1 MIKNISTYW
10 LIIASI
16 ILVSVYSCK
25 KDFPKNIE
33 SNDAVE
39 LMSIKIVN
47 AGASGNGVLEGVIDE
62 DKKTVW
68 FPRLDTL
75 SDLSSLR
82 FEAVMSDGA
91 KLDKESYNWGFETG
105 GSTKT
110 NAIKVINNKRFREY
124 LVTLRLIVPVF
135 GADFTK
141 PKIYDF
147 TNNEIGQ
154 PTYPAFSSLL
164 TRSSGFDGENVF
176 IITRHSM
183 GSHLL
188 SVSDIRAGNVI
199 PKNVN
204 TTGVS
209 GGTFPISVGA
219 QVNGHSYIASLSGG
233 QVSPFKIYH
242 WTDVSKAPE
251 VIANINIATIP
262 GAGARHGDNM
272 SANLDA
278 NGNGYFYFGDNL
290 VSKILRLKVTNY
302 TTISDPTVLANAFG
316 SSYVMN
322 INRVGNTS
330 DYLYTGYDAP
340 IRVANESAVVSY
352 AMNNTG
358 LSNRS
363 SDPRVVYFNG
373 ERYLLY
379 TTAARGSSDGI
390 VMYMYDI
397 TKGDNITEAL
407 KILNE
412 KSASDLK
419 PLYTY
424 ALMGP
429 FTTTP
434 ATQTGWHVTKDAN
447 GKDDMLTIYTA
458 STDAGFVI
466 MDFPKKTLID

>member
-1 MIKNISTYW
+1 MIKNISKYW
-10 LIIASI
+10 LIIASVM
-16 ILVSVYSCK
+16 LVSVYSCK

-39 LMSIKIVN
+39 LKAIKIVN
-47 AGASGNGVLEGVIDE
+47 AGAGGNEVLEGIVDE

-75 SDLSSLR
+75 SDLSNLR
-82 FEAVMSDGA
+82 FEAMMSGGA
-91 KLDKESYNWGFETG
+91 KLDKETYDWGFEKG
-105 GSTKT
+105 ASAKT
-110 NAIKVINNKRFREY
+110 NVVKVINNKRFREY
-124 LVTLRLIVPVF
+124 LVTLRLIVPVY

-141 PKIYDF
+141 PRIYDF
-147 TNNEIGQ
+147 TNNEIGEPVY
-154 PTYPAFSSLL
+154 PTFTGLL

-176 IITRHSM
+176 IITRHAM

-188 SVSDIRAGNVI
+188 NVNDIRAGNAT

-204 TTGVS
+204 TTGIT

-219 QVNGHSYIASLSGG
+219 QVNGHSYIASLSGS
-233 QVSPFKIYH
+233 QASPFKIYH
-242 WTDVSKAPE
+242 WTDPSAAPE
-251 VIANINIATIP
+251 VIASLNIAMIP
-262 GAGARHGDNM
+262 EAGNRHGDNM

-278 NGNGYFYFGDNL
+278 NGNGYFYFGDNT

-302 TTISDPTVLANAFG
+302 TTISDPTVLANASG

-340 IRVANESAVVSY
+340 IRVANESAVISY

-363 SDPRVVYFNG
+363 SDPKVVYFNG
-373 ERYLLY
+373 ERYLLF
-379 TTAARGSSDGI
+379 TTAARSGSDKI
-390 VMYMYDI
+390 ELYLYDI
-397 TKGDNITEAL
+397 TKGDNITDAL

-412 KSASDLK
+412 KSAADLK
-419 PLYTY
+419 PVYSY
-424 ALMGP
+424 NLMGP
-429 FTTTP
+429 FSSTP
-434 ATQTGWHVTKDAN
+434 ATQTGWHVTKNAD
-447 GKDDMLTIYTA
+447 GKDEMLTIYTA

-466 MDFPKKTLID
+466 TDFPIKTLID